1 MCKICIFA
9 GTTEARRLV
18 ELLSTQ
24 PVSVTACVATE
35 YGETLL
41 PEGGNVTVRSGR
53 IPVDGIIQMLS
64 DTKFDLVIDATH
76 PYAAS
81 ITESAARACAET
93 GTEYLR
99 LLREESDKVSDFT
112 CVLNAEAAALFLS
125 KTDGNILLTTGSK
138 DLKMYSK
145 VKDFTD
151 RAYARVLPLDASL
164 ALCREAGVQPSHI
177 LAMQGPFSEEMNVAL
192 IHASDAKW
200 LVTKDTGEA
209 GGLPAKLAAAKR
221 CGCRVLLIDRPQEDG
236 MTPDAVRDLLLGEKP
251 PRFPLF
257 VDLTDKT
264 CVVVGCGAIGA
275 HRAEVLLRYGAR
287 VIVVAPEGEAPA
299 GAQHIRRAFE
309 PQDIRGAFLVT
320 AATNNHALNHEIYE
334 LCQRERIF
342 ISTADDRTACSFFFP
357 AVRTGNGLSVGLVSD
372 GSDHKKT
379 ARTAK
384 KIEAILKEEQE

>member
-1 MCKICIFA
+1 
-9 GTTEARRLV
+9 
-18 ELLSTQ
+18 
-24 PVSVTACVATE
+24 
-35 YGETLL
+35 
-41 PEGGNVTVRSGR
+41 
-53 IPVDGIIQMLS
+53 
-64 DTKFDLVIDATH
+64 
-76 PYAAS
+76 
-81 ITESAARACAET
+81 
-93 GTEYLR
+93 
-99 LLREESDKVSDFT
+99 
-112 CVLNAEAAALFLS
+112 
-125 KTDGNILLTTGSK
+125 
-138 DLKMYSK
+138 
-145 VKDFTD
+145 
-151 RAYARVLPLDASL
+151 
-164 ALCREAGVQPSHI
+164 
-177 LAMQGPFSEEMNVAL
+177 
-192 IHASDAKW
+192 
-200 LVTKDTGEA
+200 
-209 GGLPAKLAAAKR
+209 
-221 CGCRVLLIDRPQEDG
+221 

-299 GAQHIRRAFE
+299 GAQHIRRAFA

-320 AATNNHALNHEIYE
+320 AATDNHALNHEIYE
-334 LCQRERIF
+334 LCQRENIF

>member
-1 MCKICIFA
+1 M
-9 GTTEARRLV
+9 
-18 ELLSTQ
+18 
-24 PVSVTACVATE
+24 
-35 YGETLL
+35 
-41 PEGGNVTVRSGR
+41 
-53 IPVDGIIQMLS
+53 
-64 DTKFDLVIDATH
+64 
-76 PYAAS
+76 
-81 ITESAARACAET
+81 
-93 GTEYLR
+93 
-99 LLREESDKVSDFT
+99 
-112 CVLNAEAAALFLS
+112 
-125 KTDGNILLTTGSK
+125 
-138 DLKMYSK
+138 
-145 VKDFTD
+145 
-151 RAYARVLPLDASL
+151 
-164 ALCREAGVQPSHI
+164 
-177 LAMQGPFSEEMNVAL
+177 
-192 IHASDAKW
+192 
-200 LVTKDTGEA
+200 
-209 GGLPAKLAAAKR
+209 
-221 CGCRVLLIDRPQEDG
+221 
-236 MTPDAVRDLLLGEKP
+236 RDLLLGEKP

-320 AATNNHALNHEIYE
+320 AATDNHALNHEIYE

-384 KIEAILKEEQE
+384 KIEEILKEEQE

>member
-1 MCKICIFA
+1 MRRVIFSGTSEGKTLCRQLSQA
-9 GTTEARRLV
+9 GLQAEV
-18 ELLSTQ
+18 
-24 PVSVTACVATE
+24 CVATE
-35 YGETLL
+35 YGKEVM
-41 PEGGNVTVRSGR
+41 PELNGITVNTGR
-53 IPVDGIIQMLS
+53 MTMQQMTEFLRGAQI
-64 DTKFDLVIDATH
+64 VIDATH
-76 PYAAS
+76 PYAVEVSKNIRA
-81 ITESAARACAET
+81 ACAQVSCR
-93 GTEYLR
+93 YIR
-99 LLREESDKVSDFT
+99 LLRPKTQAEGAVHVPS
-112 CVLNAEAAALFLS
+112 AEAAARYLS
-125 KTDGNILLTTGSK
+125 QTEGAVLLTVGSK
-138 DLKMYSK
+138 ELAC
-145 VKDFTD
+145 FTAVENYQQ
-151 RAYARVLPLDASL
+151 RLWPRVLPAAKSL
-164 ALCREAGVQPSHI
+164 EICQQLGFPAAHLI
-177 LAMQGPFSEEMNVAL
+177 LMQGPFSEEMNAAL

-200 LVTKDTGEA
+200 LVTKDTGAA
-209 GGLPAKLAAAKR
+209 GGLPEKLAAAKR

-275 HRAEVLLRYGAR
+275 R
-287 VIVVAPEGEAPA
+287 VNVVAPEGEAPA
-299 GAQHIRRAFE
+299 GAQHIRRGFA

-320 AATNNHALNHEIYE
+320 AATDNHALNHEIYE
-334 LCQRERIF
+334 LCQREHIF

>member
-1 MCKICIFA
+1 MRRVIFSGTSEGKTLCRQLSQA
-9 GTTEARRLV
+9 G
-18 ELLSTQ
+18 LSAE
-24 PVSVTACVATE
+24 VCVATE
-35 YGETLL
+35 YGKEVM
-41 PEGGNVTVRSGR
+41 PELNGITVHTGR
-53 IPVDGIIQMLS
+53 MTAPEMTEFLRGAQV
-64 DTKFDLVIDATH
+64 VIDATH
-76 PYAAS
+76 PYAVEVSKNIRA
-81 ITESAARACAET
+81 ACAQVSCR
-93 GTEYLR
+93 YIR
-99 LLREESDKVSDFT
+99 LLRPKTQAEGAVHVPS
-112 CVLNAEAAALFLS
+112 AEAAARYLS
-125 KTDGNILLTTGSK
+125 QTEGAVLLTVGSK
-138 DLKMYSK
+138 ELAC
-145 VKDFTD
+145 FTAVPNYQQ
-151 RAYARVLPLDASL
+151 RLWPRVLPAAKSL
-164 ALCREAGVQPSHI
+164 EICQQLGFPAAHLI
-177 LAMQGPFSEEMNVAL
+177 LMQGPFSEEMNAAL

-209 GGLPAKLAAAKR
+209 GGLPEKLAAAKR

-287 VIVVAPEGEAPA
+287 VIVVAPEGEAPV

-320 AATNNHALNHEIYE
+320 AATDNHALNHEIYE